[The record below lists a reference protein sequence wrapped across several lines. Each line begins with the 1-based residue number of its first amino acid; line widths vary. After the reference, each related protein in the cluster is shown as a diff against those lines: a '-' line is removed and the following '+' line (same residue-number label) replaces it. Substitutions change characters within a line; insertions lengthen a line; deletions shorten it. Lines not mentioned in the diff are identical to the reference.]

1 MEEQASSRPL
11 LTLPPPSAV
20 ARERRLGGPPS
31 RPHLPTWQRQRER
44 LLPQFAALERAFA
57 PEQATLARDPAG
69 AIPEHV
75 LVLETVG
82 AVDDF
87 MATVRRIPG
96 MEWLAEWDDSV
107 SPDDDFYRDE
117 EHRDVDIPG
126 QVLLVMSNQQAL
138 RELLSLWHHYET
150 DPSGQWDYGRTR
162 WRDLFTQL
170 RSIRPWDVQDRL
182 RDTGILDD
190 WRERVAER
198 QEHVRFEIELWFR
211 DRPEER
217 AAVLAR
223 VEQLLQGDGG
233 KVVSHVALP
242 AIAYHGLLA
251 ELPIQQ
257 VAALVERPDTR
268 LLRSDQ
274 VMFFRPV
281 GQAVVGISADEPPVE
296 QMPPAN
302 LPLSSGE
309 PVVALLDGLPLENH
323 RWLVGRLRIDD
334 PDDWAAAHPPQDRAH
349 GTSMASLIVHGDLS
363 ARESPLTRPVYVRPI
378 LRPDPQDFRSSPREE
393 GIPDDVLP
401 VDLIHR
407 AVRRL
412 FESEAGQ
419 PPVAPHVC
427 IINLSVGDRARPFDR
442 FPSPW
447 ARLLDWLSYRY
458 RILFMVSTGNFTE
471 NVEFGVSRST
481 FDGWSA
487 AEREAATLQYIV
499 TTAARRAV
507 LTPSE
512 AVNAITIGA
521 IHSDS
526 STYTPISVLT
536 NLFVSTHLPSPIT
549 RVGPGFGG
557 AVKPEI
563 LMPGGRQL
571 YREVF
576 ATTPGATFEVVGA
589 VQPPGQQVATPGAT
603 PGVLSATRHTRG
615 TSNATALT
623 SRAAARLYEMLEQLS
638 QDSGGLAI
646 ADRDRAVIVKALLVH
661 GSRWGGAYASLA
673 PQVQTVIAGAR
684 PREHAARFLGYGAL
698 DVMRVLSCTDQRAT
712 LFGHGKL
719 SDGEAHLYRVPLP
732 PSLSGQAT
740 LRRLTIT
747 LAWLTPTNPVHR
759 RYRRA
764 ALWFEPNRDLL
775 HVERREATARA
786 VRRGT
791 VQHEVLDGD
800 RATAYTDG
808 ATLDVQVNCRAAA
821 GVLSEA
827 VPYALAMSLEV
838 DEGISLPIYEEIRAR
853 VQVRTPVRVRP
864 VTFS

>member
-1 MEEQASSRPL
+1 MDERATSHPL
-11 LTLPPPSAV
+11 LKLPEPSTV
-20 ARERRLGGPPS
+20 ARERRAGGPPS
-31 RPHLPTWQRQRER
+31 HPHMPTWQRQRER

-57 PEQATLARDPAG
+57 PGQAALVSDPAG

-82 AVDDF
+82 AVEDF
-87 MATVRRIPG
+87 VAAVRRIPG
-96 MEWLAEWDDSV
+96 MEWLGEWDDAV

-117 EHRDVDIPG
+117 AHRDADLQG

-138 RELLSLWHHYET
+138 RDLLSLWRHYET
-150 DPSGQWDYGRTR
+150 DPSRPWDYGRTR
-162 WRDLFTQL
+162 WRDLFAQL

-182 RDTGILDD
+182 RGTGVLDD

-198 QEHVRFEIELWFR
+198 QEHVHFEIELWFR
-211 DRPEER
+211 ERPGER
-217 AAVLAR
+217 SGALAR
-223 VEQLLQGDGG
+223 VGQLLRGDGG
-233 KVVSHVALP
+233 RVLSDIALP

-251 ELPIQQ
+251 ELPIEQ

-274 VMFFRPV
+274 IMFFRPV

-296 QMPPAN
+296 QPPPEK
-302 LPLSSGE
+302 LPQPIGE

-323 RWLVGRLRIDD
+323 RWLAGRLRIDD
-334 PDDWAAAHPPQDRAH
+334 PDDWAAGYLPQDRAH

-363 ARESPLTRPVYVRPI
+363 AAEGPLARPVYVRPI
-378 LRPDPQDFRSSPREE
+378 LRPDPRDFHPSPRQE
-393 GIPDDVLP
+393 GIPDDILP

-412 FESEAGQ
+412 FEGDAGQ
-419 PPVAPHVC
+419 PPVAPHVRV
-427 IINLSVGDRARPFDR
+427 INLSVGDRARPFDR

-458 RILFMVSTGNFTE
+458 RVLFVVSAGNFTE
-471 NVEFGVSRST
+471 NVVLGVSRST
-481 FDGWSA
+481 FGGLSA
-487 AEREAATLQYIV
+487 VEREAATLQFIV

-521 IHSDS
+521 MHSDA
-526 STYTPISVLT
+526 STYTPTSTLT
-536 NLFVSTHLPSPIT
+536 NLLISTQLPSPIT
-549 RVGPGFGG
+549 RVGPGFGR
-557 AVKPEI
+557 AVKPEL

-571 YREVF
+571 YRESF
-576 ATTPGATFEVVGA
+576 AITAQATFEVAGA
-589 VQPPGQQVATPGAT
+589 VRPPGQQVATPGAT
-603 PGVLSATRHTRG
+603 PGDVSATRHTRG

-623 SRAAARLYEMLEQLS
+623 SRAAARLYEMLEQLN
-638 QDSGGLAI
+638 QGPGGMPI
-646 ADRDRAVIVKALLVH
+646 AERDMAVLLKALLVH
-661 GSRWGGAYASLA
+661 GSRWGTAYASLEPHVRA
-673 PQVQTVIAGAR
+673 VIPGAQ
-684 PREHAARFLGYGAL
+684 PREQATRFLGYGAL
-698 DVMRVLSCTDQRAT
+698 DVMRILSCTDQRAT
-712 LFGHGKL
+712 LFGHGEL
-719 SDGEAHLYRVPLP
+719 RDGEAHLYRVPLP
-732 PSLSGQAT
+732 PSLSGQAI
-740 LRRLTIT
+740 LRRLTVT
-747 LAWLTPTNPVHR
+747 LAWLTPTNSAHH

-764 ALWFEPNRDLL
+764 ALWFEPARDLL
-775 HVERREATARA
+775 QVERREATAHA

-791 VQHEVLDGD
+791 VQHEVLDGH

-827 VPYALAMSLEV
+827 VPYALALSLEV
-838 DEGISLPIYEEIRAR
+838 EEGISLPIYEEIRAR

-864 VTFS
+864 ATPP